1 MQQKILNVFY
11 TCIFILLGSLIYQK
25 IENWKQLEA
34 DKKELFSQN
43 ALFLLKAPDSLST
56 KIVDFSLENK
66 LLIKDF
72 KSKVIDD
79 GYGEKWYAFK
89 VDFDKK
95 NVSVYDKTINVPI
108 EYWIAYPI
116 DRDVVSCTL
125 LPLFKIN
132 YKDSD
137 SYIWDMDSRVAS
149 SLDSLETELNRYYK
163 MDLYR
168 QSFSYMDTIVR
179 FENEVDSQFLENVI
193 LKLSSFYLKKV
204 GTIIKLETGKNISD
218 LSKSELMSYKI
229 KFPYAISIEFGE
241 FNTLPPPPPVELN

>member
-11 TCIFILLGSLIYQK
+11 SCIFILLGSLIFQK
-25 IENWKQLEA
+25 IKNWKQVEA

-56 KIVDFSLENK
+56 KIVDFILENK
-66 LLIKDF
+66 LLINDF
-72 KSKVIDD
+72 KSKVIDG

-108 EYWIAYPI
+108 EYWVDYPG
-116 DRDVVSCTL
+116 DRYASICMK
-125 LPLFKIN
+125 LPQFIII
-132 YKDSD
+132 YKDSIN
-137 SYIWDMDSRVAS
+137 YQREGGIEHNLAF
-149 SLDSLETELNRYYK
+149 LETELLGFYNTEFINNRYFMY
-163 MDLYR
+163 
-168 QSFSYMDTIVR
+168 TIIR
-179 FENEVDSQFLENVI
+179 FENEVDSEFLENVI

-218 LSKSELMSYKI
+218 LSKSELMRYKI

-241 FNTLPPPPPVELN
+241 FNTISPPPPPPVELN